1 MVRNMR
7 MGWRILD
14 ALIEHKEIRMPYV
27 LLFEKAE
34 PSKRRQQFEQH
45 LLLMEDAGYLKTIT
59 TDEGRMF
66 RITWA
71 GHIYMEGKKN

>member
-1 MVRNMR
+1 MKRIMV

-14 ALIEHKEIRMPYV
+14 ALIEHNEIRMPYD

-34 PSKRRQQFEQH
+34 QSKRRQQFEQH
-45 LLLMEDAGYLKTIT
+45 LLLLEDAGFIKTIT

-71 GHIYMEGKKN
+71 GHLYMEGKKK